1 MTGPNYFPRP
11 PRPPGKSQPAP
22 TFHTFTRWL
31 TPWRTIGR
39 LEAENQ
45 RLQEQAVLRAA
56 INQELSI
63 LAESRRLKIEAL
75 AGPAYRL
82 RKCPTHGQQP
92 PNAWGCPEC
101 VRELRGELATAREA
115 LRRLSQWAGLPFAKG
130 WDAKVAFDVA
140 DWILSGMTGP
150 LPPLPDHMVNYQLTT
165 TEDQLTTEDQP

>member
-1 MTGPNYFPRP
+1 MTGPCYFPRS

-22 TFHTFTRWL
+22 TFHTLTLWL
-31 TPWRTIGR
+31 TPWRTIRR

-45 RLQEQAVLRAA
+45 QLREQAVLRAA
-56 INQELSI
+56 TNQELSI
-63 LAESRRLKIEAL
+63 MAESRRLKIEAL

-82 RKCPTHGQQP
+82 RKCRTHGQQP

-115 LRRLSQWAGLPFAKG
+115 LRRLSQWADRPFAKG
-130 WDAKVAFDVA
+130 WDAEVAFDAA

-150 LPPLPDHMVNYQLTT
+150 LPPLPDHMVNCQPTT

>member
-1 MTGPNYFPRP
+1 MTGPTLR
-11 PRPPGKSQPAP
+11 
-22 TFHTFTRWL
+22 TLTRWL
-31 TPWRTIGR
+31 TPWRTIRR
-39 LEAENQ
+39 LEAENR
-45 RLQEQAVLRAA
+45 RLQEQAVVRTA

-115 LRRLSQWAGLPFAKG
+115 LRRLVRWELEGFDRETVKG
-130 WDAKVAFDVA
+130 VYNWHTR
-140 DWILSGMTGP
+140 GMTGP
-150 LPPLPDHMVNYQLTT
+150 LPPLPDHIAKR
-165 TEDQLTTEDQP
+165 DQPTTEDQP